1 MTASTK
7 PRYRVPTRTVDAT
20 VSLDEFDCSEMAD
33 YLRAKGFYVSSTSAA
48 PHDQGPD
55 PENVLN
61 PDDLD
66 HIETLALCG
75 QIDAARHEALAL
87 VSNAIGRTLQ

>member
-1 MTASTK
+1 MTTTK
-7 PRYRVPTRTVDAT
+7 ARYRVPTRTVDAR

-33 YLRAKGFYVSSTSAA
+33 YLRTQGYYVSSSSAA
-48 PHDQGPD
+48 PHDQDPD
-55 PENVLN
+55 PDNVLN

-75 QIDAARHEALAL
+75 QIDAARSEALYL
-87 VSNAIGRTLQ
+87 VGNAIGRVLQ